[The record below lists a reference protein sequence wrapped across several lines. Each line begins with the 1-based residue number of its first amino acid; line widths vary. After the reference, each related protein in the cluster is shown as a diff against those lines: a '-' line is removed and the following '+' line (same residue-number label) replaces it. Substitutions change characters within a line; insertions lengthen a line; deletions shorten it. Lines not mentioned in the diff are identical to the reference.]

1 MVKAF
6 KEAKRFYSIELE
18 DETIDQVATNSVGRG
33 QAFAQQNPQRS
44 TSAENLSTAE
54 DVMWEDVEDNESQE
68 IGENYATE
76 DEENN
81 QTRNHHE
88 PFQYN
93 DTEDHVT
100 PEMLRK

>member
-76 DEENN
+76 DKENN

-93 DTEDHVT
+93 YDEDHVT